1 MPVTWADVEVLTDAD
16 LHVSPGPRRPPG
28 QLRRDRHLLRRLTS
42 DEPLRRVGPPR
53 EQLAGRLSPVKRRLP
68 ATAPAHRPFVRRAIA
83 VGAGLAVV
91 GVTAGCQVNNPVTT
105 DIQYSPADGV
115 PANVGELAIRD
126 LVLVGDGTGVVVIAG
141 NAINK
146 GTDAMTVQIA
156 AQPNATADPS
166 TSPQGGSEL
175 QLGPREQVDLATKGL
190 QLADVTAKPG
200 TIVPVSVTSSTGGT
214 TVVSVPVLPAVDHY
228 ATVTP
233 APTSS

>member
-1 MPVTWADVEVLTDAD
+1 M
-16 LHVSPGPRRPPG
+16 
-28 QLRRDRHLLRRLTS
+28 
-42 DEPLRRVGPPR
+42 
-53 EQLAGRLSPVKRRLP
+53 KRRLP

-146 GTDAMTVQIA
+146 GADAMTVQIA